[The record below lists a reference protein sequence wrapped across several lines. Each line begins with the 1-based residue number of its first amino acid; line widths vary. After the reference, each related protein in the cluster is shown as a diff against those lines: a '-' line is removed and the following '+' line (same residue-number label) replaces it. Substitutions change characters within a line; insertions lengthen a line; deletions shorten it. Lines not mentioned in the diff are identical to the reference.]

1 MSFDGNTWCQ
11 MRKGASLVEYESGG
25 GRATI
30 TISDPE
36 RRNPISVATMEGL
49 LEATRRGLD
58 DPEVRV
64 LVYTG
69 AGDVFSAG
77 GDLSSSF
84 VDEAVGLHR
93 ARGILA
99 DLFRLMVRGGK
110 PTVARV
116 NGHALAGGFG
126 LAVACDVTICVDDAK
141 LGTTE
146 VAVGLWPMMISALLV
161 RVMPRKAAL
170 ELMLTGRLIDPVEA
184 QRLGAVSL
192 VVTRSELDV
201 AVDEIVEALQSRS
214 ASTIM
219 IGRDSFYAMADLD
232 FDAALDRL
240 QAGLTS
246 ISMSEDASEG
256 VAAFLEKR
264 EPKWG

>member
-1 MSFDGNTWCQ
+1 
-11 MRKGASLVEYESGG
+11 LVEYEAGE

-36 RRNPISVATMEGL
+36 RRNPISVATMEDL
-49 LEATRRGLD
+49 FEATGRGLD

-77 GDLSSSF
+77 GDLSSAF

-93 ARGILA
+93 ARGAFA
-99 DLFRLMVRGGK
+99 DLFRLMHRGGK

-146 VAVGLWPMMISALLV
+146 VAVGLWPMMISALLI
-161 RVMPRKAAL
+161 RLMPRKAVL
-170 ELMLTGRLIDPVEA
+170 ELMLTGRVIDAVEA
-184 QRLGAVSL
+184 QRLGAVSR
-192 VVTRSELDV
+192 VVSRSELDM
-201 AVDEIVEALQSRS
+201 AVDETVEALRS
-214 ASTIM
+214 TSAATLM
-219 IGRDSFYAMADLD
+219 IGRDAFNAMSDLD

-240 QAGLTS
+240 QTGLTS
-246 ISMSEDASEG
+246 IAMSEDAAEG
-256 VAAFLEKR
+256 IAAFLEKR
-264 EPKWG
+264 EPRWA

>member
-1 MSFDGNTWCQ
+1 
-11 MRKGASLVEYESGG
+11 LVEYEVDG

-36 RRNPISVATMEGL
+36 RRNPISVTTMEELG
-49 LEATRRGLD
+49 EATRNGLE
-58 DPEVRV
+58 DPAVRV

-77 GDLSSSF
+77 GDLSGSF
-84 VDEAVGLHR
+84 VDDAVGLHR
-93 ARGILA
+93 ARGVFG
-99 DLFRLMVRGGK
+99 DLFRDMIRGGK

-126 LAVACDVTICVDDAK
+126 LAVACDVTICVDDAR

-146 VAVGLWPMMISALLV
+146 IAVGLWPMMISALLV

-170 ELMLTGRLIDPVEA
+170 ELMLTGRVIDAFEA
-184 QRLGAVSL
+184 QRLGAVSR
-192 VVTRSELDV
+192 VVTRAELDQ
-201 AVDEIVEALQSRS
+201 AVDETVEALQSKS
-214 ASTIM
+214 GATLM
-219 IGRDSFYAMADLD
+219 IGRDSYNAMTDLD

-240 QAGLTS
+240 QTGLTALA
-246 ISMSEDASEG
+246 MSEDAAEG
-256 VAAFLEKR
+256 IAAFLEKR
-264 EPKWG
+264 EPRWG

>member
-1 MSFDGNTWCQ
+1 M
-11 MRKGASLVEYESGG
+11 VEYTVQG

-36 RRNPISVATMEGL
+36 RRNPISVSTMADL
-49 LEATRRGLD
+49 LEATRKGLD
-58 DPEVRV
+58 DPSVRV

-77 GDLSSSF
+77 GDLSNSF
-84 VDEAVGLHR
+84 VDDAVGLHQ
-93 ARGILA
+93 ARGVLA

-146 VAVGLWPMMISALLV
+146 IAVGLWPTMISALLV

-170 ELMLTGRLIDPVEA
+170 ELMLTGRVIDPFEA
-184 QRLGAVSL
+184 HRLGAVSR
-192 VVTRSELDV
+192 VVTRAELDA
-201 AVDEIVEALQSRS
+201 AVDEIVESLQ
-214 ASTIM
+214 ASSGATLM
-219 IGRDSFYAMADLD
+219 IGRDSFYAMSDLD

-246 ISMSEDASEG
+246 IAMSDDAAEG
-256 VAAFLEKR
+256 IRAFLEKR
-264 EPKWG
+264 EPRWA

>member
-1 MSFDGNTWCQ
+1 
-11 MRKGASLVEYESGG
+11 
-25 GRATI
+25 
-30 TISDPE
+30 
-36 RRNPISVATMEGL
+36 
-49 LEATRRGLD
+49 
-58 DPEVRV
+58 
-64 LVYTG
+64 
-69 AGDVFSAG
+69 
-77 GDLSSSF
+77 
-84 VDEAVGLHR
+84 
-93 ARGILA
+93 
-99 DLFRLMVRGGK
+99 MVRGGK

-170 ELMLTGRLIDPVEA
+170 ELMLTGRVVDPLEA
-184 QRLGAVSL
+184 QRLGAVSR
-192 VVTRSELDV
+192 VVTRSELDA
-201 AVDEIVEALQSRS
+201 AVDETVEALQSRS
-214 ASTIM
+214 TSTIM
-219 IGRDSFYAMADLD
+219 IGRDSFYAMTDLD

-246 ISMSEDASEG
+246 IAMSQDAAEG
-256 VAAFLEKR
+256 VSAFLEKR

>member
-1 MSFDGNTWCQ
+1 M
-11 MRKGASLVEYESGG
+11 VEYEASG

-36 RRNPISVATMEGL
+36 RRNPISVATMEDL
-49 LEATRRGLD
+49 FEATGQGLD

-93 ARGILA
+93 ARGAFA
-99 DLFRLMVRGGK
+99 DLFRLMLRGGK

-146 VAVGLWPMMISALLV
+146 VAVGLWPMMISALLI
-161 RVMPRKAAL
+161 RLMPRKAAL
-170 ELMLTGRLIDPVEA
+170 ELMLTGRVIDAVEA
-184 QRLGAVSL
+184 QRLGAVSR
-192 VVTRSELDV
+192 VVTRSELDLV
-201 AVDEIVEALQSRS
+201 VDETVEALQSKS
-214 ASTIM
+214 AATLM
-219 IGRDSFYAMADLD
+219 VGRDAFNAISDLD

-246 ISMSEDASEG
+246 IAMSEDAAEG
-256 VAAFLEKR
+256 IAAFLEKR
-264 EPKWG
+264 EPRWA